1 MKKILTLFMILFLAG
16 CDVEPVEAV
25 VEIDFDAEIASYL
38 QENLEEEIANHL
50 ANNIEAYLPE
60 GDVMNLNELLIEA
73 IALVDSSVLAI
84 LNLNDIGQ
92 PNGSGSAVVYKSDD
106 GYYYAVTNNHV
117 VEGSVELKIYFS
129 DYTYVSAELI
139 GADYESDLAVIRF
152 ITDRE
157 IGISSFGDI
166 SELKKGQIVFAI
178 GSPSGLTY
186 YNSVTT
192 GIIGGLDRFIGIE
205 DSDNDGIDDV
215 FVKMLQHDAAI
226 NPGNSGGPLF
236 NLQGEIIGINT
247 IKLVSDDI
255 EGMGFS
261 IPTDIAKRVISDLE
275 EFGVVKRTRL
285 GVWIADVLY
294 MSDPP
299 EGIELG
305 ANIAEVVLG
314 GPADLTSDLQDGD
327 TIIEFGGIVIDGVYR
342 LKDVMF
348 MYHPGDEVEIKY
360 YRDGIYATTTIILGE
375 K

>member
-1 MKKILTLFMILFLAG
+1 MVMLLVG
-16 CDVEPVEAV
+16 CEIEPAKVE
-25 VEIDFDAEIASYL
+25 VEIDFGAEIASYL
-38 QENLEEEIANHL
+38 EENLDAEIAAYL
-50 ANNIEAYLPE
+50 ENNLESYLPE
-60 GDVMNLNELLIEA
+60 LNILNLNELLVEA

-92 PNGSGSAVVYKSDD
+92 PNGSGSAVVYKYEDD
-106 GYYYAVTNNHV
+106 YYYAVTNNHV
-117 VEGSVELKIYFS
+117 VEGSVELEIYFS
-129 DYTYVSAELI
+129 DYTFVSAELV
-139 GADYESDLAVIRF
+139 GTDSESDLAVIKF
-152 ITDRE
+152 MTDRE
-157 IGISSFGDI
+157 IGISTFGEI
-166 SELKKGQIVFAI
+166 SDLERGQIVFAI

-205 DSDNDGIDDV
+205 DTDNDGIDDV

-261 IPTDIAKRVISDLE
+261 IPADIAKRVISDLE
-275 EFGVVKRTRL
+275 EFGIVKRTRI
-285 GVWIADVLY
+285 GVWIADVRY
-294 MSDPP
+294 MADPP

-305 ANIAEVVLG
+305 ANIAEVVIG

-327 TIIEFGGIVIDGVYR
+327 TIVELGGVVIDGVYR
-342 LKDVMF
+342 LKDVLF
-348 MYHPGDEVEIKY
+348 MYHPGDEVEVKY
-360 YRDGIYATTTIILGE
+360 YRDGKYAFTTIILGE